1 MSDPDDYPHTPQ
13 SLRGSPLD
21 FGYYLHGLARQDVFY
36 SLIERMQAMYRY
48 WSGGEKSLSPLLM
61 TKPSME
67 NHEHWYGVNDLG
79 LVAAFTWPEYVD
91 DKPVPYSLKELGK
104 RTASDVH
111 RVFYGRLDRFI
122 AMAEARGLNYDDIC
136 RGTDTL
142 MQTSSGL
149 PLGVDLDTVNHL
161 SDFAGIIYDSPS
173 VIGKRRYPHLDRLQ
187 SDIAIDWTK
196 TAAAVTLGEIHWG
209 ASQMLLHM
217 ADPAAFQRALPSP
230 PPPDSKYYPLFERL
244 DTDDSQT
251 VTLTLDEV
259 GRLLALP
266 DRRVTIRGKRIGRPE
281 QDGGLPESAYT
292 RRNWWANRAVG
303 KSRQTLQSRAWLAA
317 GYTTANVRLDEK
329 SPSVEFRPMEH
340 RDLWQIV
347 RKALRSLTP
356 EQLAGRDPV
365 DASTIEALP

>member
-1 MSDPDDYPHTPQ
+1 
-13 SLRGSPLD
+13 
-21 FGYYLHGLARQDVFY
+21 
-36 SLIERMQAMYRY
+36 MYRY

-111 RVFYGRLDRFI
+111 RVFQGRLDRFI

-217 ADPAAFQRALPSP
+217 GLIRRAFQRALPSP

-292 RRNWWANRAVG
+292 RRNWWANRVVRQVPANAAVASLA
-303 KSRQTLQSRAWLAA
+303 SRGLHHRERSTRRGIAQRRVPTDGAPRPLADRPESTQILDSRAARRARPGGCLHSRSSSLKVSCGSPGDSRPA
-317 GYTTANVRLDEK
+317 GV
-329 SPSVEFRPMEH
+329 
-340 RDLWQIV
+340 
-347 RKALRSLTP
+347 LTH
-356 EQLAGRDPV
+356 EGHGL
-365 DASTIEALP
+365 